1 MPDSHSIT
9 IGDRLF
15 PISRILL
22 KNNKPV
28 DLTNYTVKWTLYDD
42 AGTLVT
48 AATTTGVTA
57 QPTTVF
63 TASATTNL
71 LTASEHLV
79 QENDELTV
87 SNSGGALPTGLA
99 ASTRYFAKEVSQNA
113 FKVAATPGGSAIDIT
128 AAGTGTNSFSL
139 VGHVTYQFATG
150 EVATA
155 GTYWGWFSVIDGAN
169 LVQHW
174 PATGRGLRIDV
185 VEAS

>member
-71 LTASEHLV
+71 LTRSEEHTS
-79 QENDELTV
+79 ESSHT
-87 SNSGGALPTGLA
+87 
-99 ASTRYFAKEVSQNA
+99 
-113 FKVAATPGGSAIDIT
+113 
-128 AAGTGTNSFSL
+128 
-139 VGHVTYQFATG
+139 
-150 EVATA
+150 
-155 GTYWGWFSVIDGAN
+155 
-169 LVQHW
+169 
-174 PATGRGLRIDV
+174 
-185 VEAS
+185 